1 MLPRRKLGKTG
12 YSVSIFS
19 LGGESMI
26 ERIDRSSDAE
36 AIINR
41 ALDLGVNYIDTAPAY
56 GVGGSESNIG
66 RVMVSRRKEVFLAT
80 KTGERSY
87 DGAMHQVEDSLAR
100 LQTDYLDLYQ
110 LHDLQT
116 ANDLDKALASDGA
129 VKALE
134 KLKSEGVIRYLGV
147 TGHKDPNLMLRSIHE
162 YPFDCILFPLNAGDI
177 HYSSFKD
184 LLLPEAVKLQLG
196 IIVMKVTAVGRIFND
211 HGIQDMK
218 QAFGYTLSHPVCT
231 AIIGISTLEEL
242 EENVRLAKE
251 FKSYSEAKIKGLE
264 NLTVPYADEA
274 NFFKLHW

>member
-56 GVGGSESNIG
+56 GLGGSESNIG
-66 RVMVSRRKEVFLAT
+66 RVMASRRKEVFLAT

-87 DGAMHQVEDSLAR
+87 DGAMHQVEESLAR

-110 LHDLQT
+110 LHDLQS

-196 IIVMKVTAVGRIFND
+196 IIVMKVTAVGRIFKD

-242 EENVRLAKE
+242 EENARLAEE
-251 FKSYSEAKIKGLE
+251 FKSYSETEIKGLE
-264 NLTVPYADEA
+264 NLTAPYMDEA

>member
-56 GVGGSESNIG
+56 GLGGSESNIG
-66 RVMVSRRKEVFLAT
+66 RVMASRRKEVFLAT

-87 DGAMHQVEDSLAR
+87 DGAMHQVEESLAR

-110 LHDLQT
+110 LHDLQS

-196 IIVMKVTAVGRIFND
+196 IIVMKVTAVGRIFKD

-242 EENVRLAKE
+242 EENVRLAEE
-251 FKSYSEAKIKGLE
+251 FKFYSEAEIKGLE
-264 NLTVPYADEA
+264 NLTAPYMDEA

>member
-56 GVGGSESNIG
+56 GLGGSESNIG
-66 RVMVSRRKEVFLAT
+66 RVMASRRKEVFLAT

-87 DGAMHQVEDSLAR
+87 DGAMHQIEESLAR

-110 LHDLQT
+110 LHDLQS

-196 IIVMKVTAVGRIFND
+196 IIVMKVTAVGRIFKD

-242 EENVRLAKE
+242 EENVRLAEE
-251 FKSYSEAKIKGLE
+251 FKSYSEAEIKGLE
-264 NLTVPYADEA
+264 NLTAPYTDEA